1 MAAAALGEHLMD
13 ETLATR
19 NALVVKTMNEPTA
32 CRSACLSP
40 RRSVATS
47 GHAWT
52 NLSLR
57 PQALRHLCR
66 VRDEA
71 VTCRTDSNAAR
82 RGWPIS
88 DLWRAFPRETDF
100 GVRLGTPRADLRIR
114 RLGGTY
120 PSGTGKVFGSLS

>member
-1 MAAAALGEHLMD
+1 MD
-13 ETLATR
+13 TAPATR

-32 CRSACLSP
+32 CRSACVPP

-57 PQALRHLCR
+57 PQALRHLSQ

-71 VTCRTDSNAAR
+71 VTCRTDSNAAT

-100 GVRLGTPRADLRIR
+100 GVRLETLRADLRMRSSTSASRISA
-114 RLGGTY
+114 GQPDVSTAIQH
-120 PSGTGKVFGSLS
+120 T